1 MPAPYRIADVIAT
14 IATYHKNFFEDRI
27 CNLVSNPRV
36 TMAISQKK
44 LALTTRP
51 SCPKKYRLMPAPY
64 RIADVID
71 TIATYHRT
79 FLGQDLQP
87 GFEPTSHH
95 GYLTEEAGLNY
106 SAILPLKISADAGAI

>member
-14 IATYHKNFFEDRI
+14 IATYHKDFFEDRI

-51 SCPKKYRLMPAPY
+51 SCPLKFGLRLPQLLGDVTKAPT
-64 RIADVID
+64 AQPMD
-71 TIATYHRT
+71 
-79 FLGQDLQP
+79 FLCGDKMCDLVVD
-87 GFEPTSHH
+87 PT
-95 GYLTEEAGLNY
+95 T
-106 SAILPLKISADAGAI
+106 